1 MTNNKVAVLGSGQVG
16 DFLSNG
22 FLKHGY
28 EVMRG
33 SRDPKKLDDWKTK
46 AANPKA
52 TTGTFA
58 EAAKYGDIIV
68 LAVKGKVAQEL
79 LEGVGADA
87 IANKVILDTTN
98 PIDESAKDGPVIR
111 YFTPANDS
119 LMEQLQKKFPSAKF
133 VKCFNS
139 VGSPFM
145 VNPDFGGTKPTMFIC
160 GNDSSAKEQTKSI
173 LDKFGW
179 ETEDM
184 GPVESARALESL
196 CILWCIPGFLRNQWG
211 HAFKLLKK

>member
-1 MTNNKVAVLGSGQVG
+1 MTNKIGVLGSGQVG

-33 SRDPKKLDDWKTK
+33 SRDPKKLEEWRAKT
-46 AANPKA
+46 ASARA
-52 TTGTFA
+52 STGTFA
-58 EAAKYGDIIV
+58 DAAKFGDVIV
-68 LAVKGKVAQEL
+68 LAVKGKVAGEV
-79 LEGVGADA
+79 LEGIGADV

-98 PIDESAKDGPVIR
+98 PIDEGGKDGPVIR

-119 LMEQLQKKFPSAKF
+119 LMEELQKKFPNAKF

-145 VNPDFGGTKPTMFIC
+145 VNPDFGGTKPTMFVC
-160 GNDSSAKEQTKSI
+160 GNDAGAKEQTKEI

-179 ETEDM
+179 EMEDM
-184 GPVESARALESL
+184 GPVQAARALESL
-196 CILWCIPGFLRNQWG
+196 CILWCIRGFVHNQWA